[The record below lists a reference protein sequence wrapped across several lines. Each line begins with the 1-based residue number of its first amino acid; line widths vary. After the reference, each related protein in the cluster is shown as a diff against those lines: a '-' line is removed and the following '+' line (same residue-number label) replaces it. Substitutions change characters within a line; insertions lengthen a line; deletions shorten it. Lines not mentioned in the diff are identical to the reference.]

1 MYEEFYGFRE
11 KPFEIVPNPH
21 YLYRSLKHDKALT
34 YLEYGLSENLGFI
47 LLTGEIGSGKTTLI
61 QYILTQLE
69 ADTEAAVIFNT
80 NVNGD
85 QLLNMILSEF
95 ELPQQENKAE
105 MLNILNHFLIQKYA
119 DHKKVLLIIDEAQNL
134 SGEALEEV
142 RMLSNLQSDN
152 HILLQI
158 MLVGQPELKARLHDP
173 SMRQFAQRI
182 AVNYHLTGLNLEETS
197 KYIAHRLQI
206 AGGSPQLFTPKAA
219 EYIYKLSAG
228 IPRSV
233 NIACQ
238 AALVYGYAD
247 ESQRITQDI
256 VRQIIND
263 KVGISLDIFGKKD
276 AEKAVEKAHLKPSNG
291 IQRHLENLES
301 EIRDIKNL
309 VSAGVNGSRGS
320 AKKPRDEL
328 VERLIAMLDVERRRN
343 HDLAKQIGTLEVK
356 ITAAL
361 SARKKLEKY
370 IYHIRNTERVG
381 QVSQNLS

>member
-1 MYEEFYGFRE
+1 MIAHA
-11 KPFEIVPNPH
+11 KPKVDFGEV
-21 YLYRSLKHDKALT
+21 RGQEAAKRALT
-34 YLEYGLSENLGFI
+34 IAAAGAHNVLMLGPAG
-47 LLTGEIGSGKTTLI
+47 TGKTTLL
-61 QYILTQLE
+61 QAAREQLDKRTRV
-69 ADTEAAVIFNT
+69 AYIFNT
-80 NVNGD
+80 DVTFNQMLLMVLVEFGLALADDKLTKVQALQRLNDFAVDQNLIGGNVA
-85 QLLNMILSEF
+85 IL
-95 ELPQQENKAE
+95 
-105 MLNILNHFLIQKYA
+105 
-119 DHKKVLLIIDEAQNL
+119 IDEAQNL
-134 SGEALEEV
+134 CAEALEEV

-158 MLVGQPELKARLHDP
+158 MLVGQPELKAKLHDP

-309 VSAGVNGSRGS
+309 VSDKVNGSGGS
-320 AKKPRDEL
+320 AKTPRDEL

-343 HDLAKQIGTLEVK
+343 HDLAKQVGTLELK

-370 IYHIRNTERVG
+370 IYHIRNTERAG
-381 QVSQNLS
+381 QEPMGTVMKI